1 MARFHVASLS
11 LAAFACASPTPRV
24 WGAPMP
30 QIAASGPPGADITF
44 DVDVGEPMMI
54 AGAEQTAYIKITLGG
69 FALPA
74 QGVRPP
80 VNLSLVIDRSGSM
93 GSDEKL
99 EKAKAA
105 ALMVLDRLRPDDVI
119 SVVTFD
125 STVDVVVPAT
135 LANERDAI
143 RNEILALTPRGS
155 TALFAGVTHGLEEAG
170 KYLDPH
176 RVNRIILVSD
186 GQANVGPHSPNE
198 LGHLGEI
205 AARQGVSITTIGLGL
220 DYNEDLMTQLA
231 MASDGNHAFAE
242 TSADL
247 ETMFTHELG
256 DLLSVVAKDVE
267 VEVEFADGITPV
279 RALGRDATIT
289 GHTARVNL
297 SQLYA
302 SQQKFMLFEV
312 KVPPGAAGKKRDVAN
327 VNVSYANMISKQKAT
342 KKSAV
347 AVAFTSAHTEVAQH
361 QNKKV
366 MEAAVEAIGADE
378 NKRAVALRDAGKVKE
393 AQAVLESNAKY
404 LETNSVQLQSKKLAD
419 YSEKN
424 AKAAKDVARPTEWN
438 KARKAMRK
446 DESAIMRQQA
456 W

>member
-1 MARFHVASLS
+1 
-11 LAAFACASPTPRV
+11 
-24 WGAPMP
+24 
-30 QIAASGPPGADITF
+30 
-44 DVDVGEPMMI
+44 
-54 AGAEQTAYIKITLGG
+54 
-69 FALPA
+69 
-74 QGVRPP
+74 
-80 VNLSLVIDRSGSM
+80 M

-99 EKAKAA
+99 EKAKSA

-135 LANERDAI
+135 KANERDAI

-176 RVNRIILVSD
+176 YVNRIILVSD

-267 VEVEFADGITPV
+267 VEIDFADGITPV
-279 RALGRDATIT
+279 RSFGRDATIT
-289 GHTARVNL
+289 GHKARVNL

-302 SQQKFMLFEV
+302 SQQKYMLFEV
-312 KVPPGAAGKKRDVAN
+312 KVPPGMAGKKRDVAN

-342 KKSAV
+342 KKSSV
-347 AVAFTSAHTEVAQH
+347 AVAFTSARSEVAQR

-393 AQAVLESNAKY
+393 AQAVLENNARY
-404 LETNSVQLQSKKLAD
+404 LQTNSVQLQSKKLAD
-419 YSEKN
+419 YSQKN
-424 AKAAKDVARPTEWN
+424 EEAAKDVAKPAAWN
-438 KARKAMRK
+438 KARKTMRK
-446 DESAIMRQQA
+446 DQSAIDTQQA

>member
-1 MARFHVASLS
+1 MARFQLAPLS
-11 LAAFACASPTPRV
+11 LVVFACAAPPPI
-24 WGAPMP
+24 WGAP
-30 QIAASGPPGADITF
+30 PPPPDITF
-44 DVDVGEPMMI
+44 DVDVGEPLML
-54 AGAEQTAYIKITLGG
+54 AGQEQTAYIKITLGG

-74 QGVRPP
+74 QGNRPP

-93 GSDEKL
+93 ASDDKL

-135 LANERDAI
+135 FANEREAI
-143 RNEILALTPRGS
+143 RDEILELTPRGS
-155 TALFAGVTHGLEEAG
+155 TALFAGVSHGIEEVG
-170 KYLDPH
+170 KYLDPK

-267 VEVEFADGITPV
+267 VEISFADGITPV

-302 SQQKFMLFEV
+302 SQQKFLLFEV
-312 KVPPGAAGKKRDVAN
+312 KVPPGSAGGKRDVAN
-327 VNVSYANMISKQKAT
+327 VAVSYANMINKQKAT

-347 AVAFTSAHTEVAQH
+347 AVAFTGTRTEVAKH

-366 MEAAVEAIGADE
+366 LEAAVEAIGAD
-378 NKRAVALRDAGKVKE
+378 NNRRAVALRDAGKVAE
-393 AQAVLESNAKY
+393 AQATLESNARY
-404 LETNSVQLQSKKLAD
+404 LEDNATHLQSKKLAD

-424 AKAAKDVARPTEWN
+424 AKAAKDVVKPAAWN
-438 KARKAMRK
+438 KARKTMRK
-446 DESAIMRQQA
+446 EQYSIDAQQA